1 MSEQNVMRRKK
12 DKIIIDTNLW
22 ISFLLSKRISG
33 LDKLFIDKSIT
44 VLFSQELLD
53 EFIEVSRRPKLKKY
67 FNIIDL
73 ESLLHQINLHAEFVQ
88 VTSESSACRDPKD
101 NFLLSLA
108 IDSNANYLLT
118 GDKDLLEL
126 KKVGKTQILTLTQY
140 TLGKSTTR

>member
-1 MSEQNVMRRKK
+1 M
-12 DKIIIDTNLW
+12 TL
-22 ISFLLSKRISG
+22 ISGLAFYLQKRSSG
-33 LDKLFIDKSIT
+33 LDKFFINKSIT

-67 FNIIDL
+67 FTIVDL

-88 VTSESSACRDPKD
+88 VTSESFACRDPKD

-140 TLGKSTTR
+140 TLGKSTAR

>member
-1 MSEQNVMRRKK
+1 MSEQNGMRRKK

-22 ISFLLSKRISG
+22 ISFLLSKKSSG
-33 LDKLFIDKSIT
+33 LDKFFKDKSIT
-44 VLFSQELLD
+44 LLFSQELLD

-73 ESLLHQINLHAEFVQ
+73 ESLLHQINLHAEFVE
-88 VTSESSACRDPKD
+88 VTSESFACRDPKD
-101 NFLLSLA
+101 NFLLALA

-140 TLGKSTTR
+140 TLVKSTTR